1 MSRHFLLLTLL
12 SFSTAALLGCSQLLK
27 TEQVPLSGDDVSV
40 QSLADSQI
48 ELRMKISGLTSNLW
62 ITAEIYNN
70 SGQVLQ
76 LASQNLISFQD
87 EKCLD
92 VREEI
97 NEILSPLQQ
106 QERKRF
112 RFSYYW
118 KGRKKNDPL
127 YEECKAKPLRFTL
140 NGLTLG
146 EKKIQV
152 PNWTI
157 QP

>member
-1 MSRHFLLLTLL
+1 MSRYFLPLIL
-12 SFSTAALLGCSQLLK
+12 FCTAIFGLVGCEKLLK
-27 TEQVPLSGDDVSV
+27 TDQAPLTGDDVSV
-40 QSLADSQI
+40 HSLADSQVQV
-48 ELRMKISGLTSNLW
+48 RMKISGLTSNLW
-62 ITAEIYNN
+62 VTAEIYNN

-76 LASQNLISFQD
+76 LASQNLIMFQD

-97 NEILSPLQQ
+97 NEILSPLQP
-106 QERKRF
+106 QERRRF

-118 KGRKKNDPL
+118 KGRKKKDPL
-127 YEECKAKPLRFTL
+127 YEECKEKPLRFTL
-140 NGLTLG
+140 NGLMLG
-146 EKKIQV
+146 EKKVQI